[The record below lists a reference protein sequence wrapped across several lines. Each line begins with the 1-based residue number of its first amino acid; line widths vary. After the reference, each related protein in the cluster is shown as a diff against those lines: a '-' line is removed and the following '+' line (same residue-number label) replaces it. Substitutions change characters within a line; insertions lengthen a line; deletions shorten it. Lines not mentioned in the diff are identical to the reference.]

1 MNAVVPIDQDI
12 DRYLARLGEAQ
23 SLDVRRDLLLQ
34 LEHRMRRD
42 VDVLEP
48 IDFVTRHH
56 FAPGTYSRE
65 IELPAGSCVIGK
77 IHRHAHANV
86 ISRGH
91 VLVATPDGVLELRAP
106 HTFISE
112 PGTKRLVLAIDDTVW
127 TTIHANPTNTTDLEE
142 LERQII
148 APTFAA
154 LEGVQ
159 R

>member
-1 MNAVVPIDQDI
+1 MNAVTPIENEI
-12 DRYLARLGEAQ
+12 DRYLATLSSSQ
-23 SLDVRRDLLLQ
+23 SLTVRRELLLQ
-34 LEHRMRRD
+34 LEEHMRKD
-42 VDVLEP
+42 VDAVGPEA
-48 IDFVTRHH
+48 FVTRHH

-86 ISRGH
+86 ISRGSA
-91 VLVATPDGVLELRAP
+91 LVATPDGVLELRAP
-106 HTFISE
+106 YTFISE
-112 PGTKRLVLAIDDTVW
+112 PGTKRLVLAIEDVVW